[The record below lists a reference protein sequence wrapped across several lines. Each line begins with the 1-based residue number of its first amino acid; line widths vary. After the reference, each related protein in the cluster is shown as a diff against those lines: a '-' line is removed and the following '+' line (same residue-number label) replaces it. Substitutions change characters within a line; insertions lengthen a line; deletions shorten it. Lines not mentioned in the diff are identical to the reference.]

1 MHLGGIKYKSNTVTH
16 SIVGPTVCG
25 NESSLEIKHI
35 GLGLIDNVLARQ
47 NRYMPCTIH
56 NM

>member
-16 SIVGPTVCG
+16 SIVRPTVCG

-35 GLGLIDNVLARQ
+35 IDNVLARQ